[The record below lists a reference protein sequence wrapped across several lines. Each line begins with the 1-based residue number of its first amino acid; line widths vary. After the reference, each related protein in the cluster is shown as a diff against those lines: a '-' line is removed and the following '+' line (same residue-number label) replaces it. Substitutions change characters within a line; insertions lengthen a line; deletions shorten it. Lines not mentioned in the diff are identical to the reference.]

1 MRRSLAAVLF
11 LLLAPGLSGQEE
23 TEFWL
28 EGPDGTRLAMIV
40 GIHRGFVAVPV
51 GELTSMGWRV
61 QATARGVT
69 ATLPSTETRLELE
82 EGTPFFTWSDTTL
95 QLTEAPYRFSGE
107 LYIPIQVIVGFLPR
121 RLPDRFAFDR
131 EERVLRVLP
140 LGAGTS
146 SDADRSADA
155 DPEAGSTREAVARE
169 SVAPEP
175 RSDPPVRVVIIDAG
189 HGGVDPGTTSSGGLR
204 EKDLVLSLARAVEE
218 EMVSLPNT
226 EVYMTRDRD
235 VLVPIW
241 ERGERA
247 TEWRGD
253 RPGVFISLHLNALP
267 SSRSTRGFE
276 TYILSEARTDHER
289 RVAALENAS
298 LELEGD
304 AGRSVG
310 EDDLS
315 FILNELRN
323 LDHQNWSAY
332 LAERIQE
339 EMDAVHPGPNRGVK
353 QGPFAVITN
362 TLMPAVLV
370 EVGYLSNRS
379 EARLMAR
386 EDFQRD
392 AARAI
397 ARAVDTF
404 FQSYPP
410 AQAGGGQGR

>member
-1 MRRSLAAVLF
+1 MRASMMAMLFVLAAT
-11 LLLAPGLSGQEE
+11 GLSGQEE

-40 GIHRGFVAVPV
+40 GIHRGFMAVPA

-69 ATLPSTETRLELE
+69 ATLSSTGTRLELV

-107 LYIPIQVIVGFLPR
+107 LFIPIQVIVGFLPR

-131 EERVLRVLP
+131 EKRVIRVIP
-140 LGAGTS
+140 LVAGIP
-146 SDADRSADA
+146 SDADRSADV
-155 DPEAGSTREAVARE
+155 DPEAEPTLEAVARE
-169 SVAPEP
+169 AVAPEP
-175 RSDPPVRVVIIDAG
+175 RSDPPVRVVVIDAG
-189 HGGVDPGTTSSGGLR
+189 HGGVDPGTSSRDGLR
-204 EKDLVLSLARAVEE
+204 EKDLVLSLARALEE
-218 EMVSLPNT
+218 EILSLPNT
-226 EVYMTRDRD
+226 EVYLTRERD

-253 RPGVFISLHLNALP
+253 RPGVFLSLHLNALP

-289 RVAALENAS
+289 RVSALENAS

-304 AGRSVG
+304 AGGSIGG
-310 EDDLS
+310 EDLS
-315 FILNELRN
+315 FILSELRN
-323 LDHQNWSAY
+323 LDHQNWSSY
-332 LAERIQE
+332 LAEKIQE
-339 EMDAVHPGPNRGVK
+339 EMEVVHPGPNRGVK

-370 EVGYLSNRS
+370 EVGFLSNRS

-386 EDFQRD
+386 GDFQRA

-404 FQSYPP
+404 FRNYPP
-410 AQAGGGQGR
+410 ARAGGGQDR

>member
-1 MRRSLAAVLF
+1 MRRFLAAVLF

-28 EGPDGTRLAMIV
+28 EGRDGTRRAMVV
-40 GIHRGFVAVPV
+40 GIHRGFAAVPA

-61 QATARGVT
+61 QATARGVR
-69 ATLPSTETRLELE
+69 ATLPSTQTRLELE

-107 LYIPIQVIVGFLPR
+107 LYIPIQVIVDFFPR

-131 EERVLRVLP
+131 EEHVIRVLP
-140 LGAGTS
+140 PGAG
-146 SDADRSADA
+146 ASAA
-155 DPEAGSTREAVARE
+155 
-169 SVAPEP
+169 APEP
-175 RSDPPVRVVIIDAG
+175 RSDPPVRVVVIDAG

-204 EKDLVLSLARAVEE
+204 EKDLVLSLARALEE
-218 EMVSLPNT
+218 ELVSLPNT
-226 EVYMTRDRD
+226 EVYLTRERD

-304 AGRSVG
+304 AGGGVG
-310 EDDLS
+310 EEDLS

-323 LDHQNWSAY
+323 LDHQNWSAH

-362 TLMPAVLV
+362 ALMPAVLV
-370 EVGYLSNRS
+370 EVGFLSNRS
-379 EARLMAR
+379 EAQLMAR
-386 EDFQRD
+386 GDFQRG

-404 FQSYPP
+404 FQAYPP
-410 AQAGGGQGR
+410 AQAVGGRGR